1 MSPKDK
7 WVVTWPAVEAQE
19 RTLGASIVHRRDRR
33 AFDSQMS
40 AVSFV
45 MSLDKNLRQSA
56 QLELPGGQKADF
68 PSIERM
74 NEAQKLADQK

>member
-1 MSPKDK
+1 
-7 WVVTWPAVEAQE
+7 
-19 RTLGASIVHRRDRR
+19 
-33 AFDSQMS
+33 MS